1 MAVRRNRRSRRRNRG
16 RFGFLYKLL
25 STLVICA
32 AILLGCVVFFRV
44 NTVVVSGQSRYTE
57 AEIIEAAGVEQG
69 DNLYGLDK
77 NRIAQQIITQLPYV
91 DDVIIQRSPPDT
103 LIIQVTE
110 SSPAAVIRSGTE
122 YFLMDTRCKLLERGD
137 ASLAQD
143 RAEVLGLEPLAPAVG
158 TRLAV
163 DQEQQAKLDSLKSLL
178 DAIRARQMTGS
189 LTGFIDLT
197 AANEIRFGYGQDLT
211 IIVPMNADFQEK
223 TFQLKRVLEP
233 MDQRGVGRQGTLDL
247 TYGDGEAHLLPQRWL
262 PEGTAEE
269 EQSQAESSQTDESA
283 APAES
288 AAQSQTD
295 TQGETD
301 EQAQEE

>member
-1 MAVRRNRRSRRRNRG
+1 M
-16 RFGFLYKLL
+16 
-25 STLVICA
+25 
-32 AILLGCVVFFRV
+32 
-44 NTVVVSGQSRYTE
+44 
-57 AEIIEAAGVEQG
+57 
-69 DNLYGLDK
+69 DK

-223 TFQLKRVLEP
+223 TFQLKRVLET
-233 MDQRGVGRQGTLDL
+233 MDQRGVERQGTLDL

-269 EQSQAESSQTDESA
+269 EQSQAESSQT
-283 APAES
+283 AES
-288 AAQSQTD
+288 AARLRAPPSPRLIHKEKRMNKRRKSK
-295 TQGETD
+295 GEVAVVVVVRRGGLSGGHSAQ
-301 EQAQEE
+301 ERQAQHRRGQHQCQPAGDPAEPLQRGAG